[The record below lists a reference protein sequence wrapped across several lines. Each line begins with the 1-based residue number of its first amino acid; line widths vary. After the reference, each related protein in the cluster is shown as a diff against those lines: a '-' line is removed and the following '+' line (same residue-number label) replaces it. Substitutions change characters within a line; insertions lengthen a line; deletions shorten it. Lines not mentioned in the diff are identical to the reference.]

1 MFFAPFIEILPLTA
15 LAGLLVLV
23 GFSKI
28 KVGRIEN
35 VWNTDLVPTTVRVI
49 TFTSTLFLDLKVAV
63 AIEVILTF
71 LLQIYRSAE
80 NVRIERILQ

>member
-1 MFFAPFIEILPLTA
+1 VFFAPFIEILPLTA
-15 LAGLLVLV
+15 LVGLLVMV
-23 GFSKI
+23 GFSMI

-35 VWNTDLVPTTVRVI
+35 VWNTGLVPTTVMVI
-49 TFTSTLFLDLKVAV
+49 TFTATLFLDLQVAV

-80 NVRIERILQ
+80 NVRIERILP